1 MSQAVNNK
9 GWTVTLAGMGINL
22 ALGILYTWSIFS
34 GAIKQSIEKGGEGAF
49 NWNLASLND
58 PYAVCCLMFAFSMMP
73 AGKCQDKF
81 GPKVTAFIG
90 AVLVGVGLL
99 WISQTADYLS
109 WVIGFGVLTG
119 SGIGFGY
126 SAATPPALKWFP
138 AEKTGLIAGLV
149 VGGFGLASVYIAPLS
164 SYLVG
169 VWGLQKAM
177 MFFGAAFFIVVGS
190 LSMLLMNP
198 PKGYV
203 PGGAAAKTAAKAAS
217 QSDALP
223 SEVIRTPVFWKLWFI
238 FFIGAGVGLMVIGS
252 VAGMAKKS
260 MGEAAF
266 IAVAIMAIGNAG
278 GRVVAGIVSDKIGRN
293 ATLATMLAL
302 QAILMLIAIPTVGSQ
317 GTGPLMIVLLATFI
331 GFNYG
336 TNLSLFPSYAKTWW
350 GLKSFG
356 VNYGILFTSWGL
368 GGFILS
374 RTSQMLYTQTGSF
387 TYSFVLAAVLLA
399 IGAGLT
405 LTLKAPEPATVPEG
419 ARFEPQLGLAMA
431 DGGEK
436 IDKKKKK

>member
-1 MSQAVNNK
+1 MSQAVKNK
-9 GWTVTLAGMGINL
+9 GWTVALAGIGINL
-22 ALGILYTWSIFS
+22 ALGILYTWSIFQ

-58 PYAVCCLMFAFSMMP
+58 PYAVCCLMFAFSMIP

-81 GPKVTAFIG
+81 GPRLTAFIG

-99 WISQTADYLS
+99 WISQTTDYLS
-109 WVIGFGVLTG
+109 WVLGFGVLTG

-149 VGGFGLASVYIAPLS
+149 VAGFGLASVYIAPLS

-177 MFFGAAFFIVVGS
+177 MFFGVSFFIVVGS
-190 LSMLLMNP
+190 FSMLLMNP
-198 PKGYV
+198 PKGFV
-203 PGGAAAKTAAKAAS
+203 PGGSAAATTQVKKAA
-217 QSDALP
+217 QTDALP

-266 IAVAIMAIGNAG
+266 LAVAIMAIGNAG

-317 GTGPLMIVLLATFI
+317 GTGALMIVLLATFI

-336 TNLSLFPSYAKTWW
+336 TNLSLFPSYTKTWW

-356 VNYGILFTSWGL
+356 LNYGILFTSWGL
-368 GGFILS
+368 GGFILT
-374 RTSQMLYTQTGSF
+374 RVSQMLYTQTGTF
-387 TYSFVLAAVLLA
+387 TYSFVTAAVLLA
-399 IGAGLT
+399 VGAALT
-405 LTLKAPEPATVPEG
+405 LTLKAPEPAAVPE
-419 ARFEPQLGLAMA
+419 ARFEPALGLAMA

-436 IDKKKKK
+436 IEKDKTK